1 MEYVRLG
8 KSNLMISRV
17 AVGTTSLA
25 SGTSAEKEASIAL
38 MRKAYEAGINFFD
51 AAKKALGTEALLGA
65 AVSDVR
71 KSVII
76 ADKTSS
82 RTESGVL
89 QDAEESLGAL
99 QTDYIDLYQFEAED
113 FIPER
118 GGKDGII
125 RAFETLKAAE
135 KIRHIGIATQDFDAA
150 KAAVQSGLF
159 ETLQFPFNM
168 ISSEKTLELV
178 ELCAATDMGF
188 LAMQPL
194 CGGVL
199 RNIPLAFG
207 FLHQYEEVVPL
218 WGVQSAEELEQILY
232 FKEHPPI
239 VDDKFREEIDKARLF
254 FN

>member
-1 MEYVRLG
+1 
-8 KSNLMISRV
+8 MISRV

-125 RAFETLKAAE
+125 RAFETL
-135 KIRHIGIATQDFDAA
+135 
-150 KAAVQSGLF
+150 
-159 ETLQFPFNM
+159 QFPFNM

>member
-25 SGTSAEKEASIAL
+25 GGDANSESSAAL
-38 MRKAYEAGINFFD
+38 IKKAYDAGINFFD
-51 AAKKALGTEALLGA
+51 AAKTASGAESILGA
-65 AVSDVR
+65 AVSSVR

-76 ADKTSS
+76 ADKTTA
-82 RTESGVL
+82 RTEDGVL
-89 QDAEESLGAL
+89 QDAEESLSAL
-99 QTDYIDLYQFEAED
+99 QTDYIDLYQFETED

-118 GGKDGII
+118 GGKDGVI
-125 RAFETLKAAE
+125 RAFETLKAAG
-135 KIRHIGIATQDFDAA
+135 KILHIGIATQDLDVA

-168 ISSEKTLELV
+168 ISSEKTLALV
-178 ELCAATDMGF
+178 ELCAANDMGF

-232 FKEHPPI
+232 FKEHPPL
-239 VDDKFREEIDKARLF
+239 VDDKFREEIENARLF

>member
-1 MEYVRLG
+1 M
-8 KSNLMISRV
+8 
-17 AVGTTSLA
+17 
-25 SGTSAEKEASIAL
+25 
-38 MRKAYEAGINFFD
+38 
-51 AAKKALGTEALLGA
+51 
-65 AVSDVR
+65 R

-76 ADKTSS
+76 ADKTSAC
-82 RTESGVL
+82 TEKDIL
-89 QDAEESLGAL
+89 QDAEESLSAL
-99 QTDYIDLYQFEAED
+99 QTDYIDLYQFETHD
-113 FIPER
+113 FLPER
-118 GGKDGII
+118 GKKDGII
-125 RAFETLKAAE
+125 RALETLKAAG
-135 KIRHIGIATQDFDAA
+135 KILHIGIATQDLDVA

-168 ISSEKTLELV
+168 ISSEKTLALV
-178 ELCAATDMGF
+178 ELCAVNDMGF

-232 FKEHPPI
+232 FNERPPVI
-239 VDDKFREEIDKARLF
+239 DEQFRKEIDKERLF

>member
-25 SGTSAEKEASIAL
+25 SGTAAEKEASIAL

-51 AAKKALGTEALLGA
+51 AAKTASGAENILGA
-65 AVSDVR
+65 AVSSVR